1 MDKPRQDMTELEK
14 SIEYFERAHETMAR
28 HGHTAPLEEINALAA
43 LYEKKKRQSGCVW
56 CKENGMVT
64 HNGQHYELFCSYCG
78 RRLEV
83 EGEGK
88 VNE

>member
-1 MDKPRQDMTELEK
+1 MRIDKAIKHYK
-14 SIEYFERAHETMAR
+14 SLQKRYTTQHNGIHCEYV
-28 HGHTAPLEEINALAA
+28 ALAIQA
-43 LYEKKKRQSGCVW
+43 LQEQQKRQSGCVC

-83 EGEGK
+83 EGK